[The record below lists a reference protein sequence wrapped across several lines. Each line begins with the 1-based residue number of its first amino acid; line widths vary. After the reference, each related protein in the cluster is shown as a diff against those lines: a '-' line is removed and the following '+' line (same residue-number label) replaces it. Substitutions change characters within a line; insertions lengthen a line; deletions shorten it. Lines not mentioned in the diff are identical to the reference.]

1 MAKDR
6 VRCLCVW
13 CVLLLVVV
21 LVCVFLV
28 VYLRCVCSGGQF
40 THAAIA
46 ADSLRCSNIGRDV
59 LMEGGS
65 AVDAAIASLVCTAL
79 VNPQSMGLGGGAIFT
94 IMDNKGKVK
103 VISSR
108 ETVPKTSNLDL
119 LKRCPE
125 HFSLMT
131 GPEWIGVPGELRG
144 YARAHALYGKLK
156 WSRLFEPNIK
166 LARDGFPL
174 PPYLANFLK
183 YPEITNLVQ
192 NSSLCELFCD
202 KNKRVLTVNDTL
214 KFPKLATTLETIGRE
229 GAEAFYTGHIA
240 KDLINDVKE
249 AGGTLSLEDLR
260 SFKVRE
266 DDAQSIR
273 VREYDMFL
281 PPLPAGGVLVS
292 LILNIM
298 QGFGLSPASSQGENR
313 ALTLHRYI
321 EAVKFTNGQKG
332 NIKDPE
338 FHRHNVEFLTKMDF
352 IDHLRKMIKNDATL
366 PPSSYNITASG
377 DRFGTTHI
385 SAIDQYGS
393 AVSVTST
400 INHIFGSAVYSP
412 NTGIILNNELADFCG
427 RAGSFTA
434 GEQPPSSMSPTILR
448 STQGDK
454 LLVIGGSGGSMI
466 TSAMAQ
472 SIMNH
477 LFLGKSL
484 KDAID
489 EKLVFVDSQNSVKF
503 EKGFDTDL
511 IEQMKHRGHTVKSWK
526 YFLNVVNAVE
536 RENGC
541 ITAVSDARK
550 MGEAAGY

>member
-1 MAKDR
+1 
-6 VRCLCVW
+6 
-13 CVLLLVVV
+13 
-21 LVCVFLV
+21 
-28 VYLRCVCSGGQF
+28 
-40 THAAIA
+40 
-46 ADSLRCSNIGRDV
+46 
-59 LMEGGS
+59 MEGGS

-434 GEQPPSSMSPTILR
+434 GQELIHQSLNQFNNIHTLCLSLSLSLSPSHCLHPGLLCSSVCAGEQPPSSMSPTILR